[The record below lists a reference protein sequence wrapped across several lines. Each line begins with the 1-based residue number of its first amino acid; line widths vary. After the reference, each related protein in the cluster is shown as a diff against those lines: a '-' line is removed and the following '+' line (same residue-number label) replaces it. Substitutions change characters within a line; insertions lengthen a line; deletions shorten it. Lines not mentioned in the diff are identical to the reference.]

1 MLSFNSMEVFMKK
14 YALIWNNG
22 KICTGE
28 DWIIAK
34 HFLKSKNLLLGIIR
48 VNDQLF
54 YSTKNAHTSSW
65 QTKGS
70 IIDTGNREL
79 NRKAALSHFFF
90 NFILP
95 VQNGFHIIAL

>member
-1 MLSFNSMEVFMKK
+1 MNK

-34 HFLKSKNLLLGIIR
+34 HFLKYKNLLLGIIR
-48 VNDQLF
+48 VNGQLF
-54 YSTKNAHTSSW
+54 YSTKNAHSSSW

-70 IIDTGNREL
+70 IIDTGSREL

>member
-1 MLSFNSMEVFMKK
+1 MNKNKFVLV
-14 YALIWNNG
+14 WNNG
-22 KICTGE
+22 KVCTGE
-28 DWIIAK
+28 DWVISK
-34 HFLKSKNLLLGIIR
+34 HFLKTKNLHLGIIR
-48 VNDQLF
+48 VNGQLF
-54 YSTKNAHTSSW
+54 YSTKNANFSSW

-79 NRKAALSHFFF
+79 NRKAALSHFFV

>member
-1 MLSFNSMEVFMKK
+1 MNKNKF
-14 YALIWNNG
+14 ALVWNNG
-22 KICTGE
+22 KVCTGE
-28 DWIIAK
+28 DWAIAK
-34 HFLKSKNLLLGIIR
+34 HFLKSKNLMLGIIR
-48 VNDQLF
+48 VNGQLF
-54 YSTKNAHTSSW
+54 YSTKSNRSSSW

-90 NFILP
+90 HFILP